1 MLKKVETLLR
11 FQYNSIN
18 SLCTHEWFPQLHETP
33 QEHYKSGQRWNLGPS
48 RSRTAFYYYVIT
60 IFQHT

>member
-1 MLKKVETLLR
+1 MLIKVETLVR

-33 QEHYKSGQRWNLGPS
+33 QEHYKSGQRWNLDPL

-60 IFQHT
+60 IFRHT